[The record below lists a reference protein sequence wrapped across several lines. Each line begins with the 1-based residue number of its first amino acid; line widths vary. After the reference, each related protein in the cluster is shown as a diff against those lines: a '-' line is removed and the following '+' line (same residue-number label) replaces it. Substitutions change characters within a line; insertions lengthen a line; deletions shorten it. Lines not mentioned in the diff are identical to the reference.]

1 MVSSANANFPTIP
14 AVAMNGL
21 TCDRSWMFH
30 IRSLS
35 GCSDSL
41 WSGSKWWIKVQER
54 NMAIMDWVIGGN
66 GQGYWWYWT
75 GLLLVMNRVIG
86 GNGQGYC

>member
-1 MVSSANANFPTIP
+1 MVSSANAGFPTIP
-14 AVAMNGL
+14 VIAMNGL

-41 WSGSKWWIKVQER
+41 WSGSKWRIKVQER
-54 NMAIMDWVIGGN
+54 NMAMLLVAIDEVIGSNGRGN
-66 GQGYWWYWT
+66 W
-75 GLLLVMNRVIG
+75 
-86 GNGQGYC
+86 